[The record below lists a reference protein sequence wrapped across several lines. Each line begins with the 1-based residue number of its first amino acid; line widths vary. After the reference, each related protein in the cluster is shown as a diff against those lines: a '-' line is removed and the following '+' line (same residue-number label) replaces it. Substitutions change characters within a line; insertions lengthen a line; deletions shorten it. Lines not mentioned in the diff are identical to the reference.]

1 MWNGD
6 ETRSVSCYDRAG
18 SCGLVVLHY

>member
-18 SCGLVVLHY
+18 SCGLVILHY